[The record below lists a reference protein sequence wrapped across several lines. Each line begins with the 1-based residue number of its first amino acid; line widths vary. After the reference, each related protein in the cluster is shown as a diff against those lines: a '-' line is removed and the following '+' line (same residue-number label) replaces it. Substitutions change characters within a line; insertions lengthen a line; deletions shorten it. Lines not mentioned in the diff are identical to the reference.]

1 MRLGRGFTLTE
12 IRQAG
17 LTTRFA
23 RTVGIA
29 VDHRRKNR
37 NQESL
42 ETNVNRLKEFKAK
55 IVLYPRNEYKPKKG
69 VINDATK
76 QQIESAVVSQNTS
89 QYVLPLPEADKSL
102 EVVKI
107 TPEMQKLLV
116 YSKLRRLRRDK
127 FWKGKREKRA
137 REAEEAKK

>member
-1 MRLGRGFTLTE
+1 MILF
-12 IRQAG
+12 
-17 LTTRFA
+17 
-23 RTVGIA
+23 
-29 VDHRRKNR
+29 
-37 NQESL
+37 
-42 ETNVNRLKEFKAK
+42 
-55 IVLYPRNEYKPKKG
+55 PRHINKPKKG
-69 VINDATK
+69 LINDATK
-76 QQIESAVVSQNTS
+76 QQIESAVGLTQNTS